1 LRRVCDQ
8 RAIFLDDPAAQR
20 GPRTDYREVGRAASG
35 CRIRLLSV
43 RRVI

>member
-1 LRRVCDQ
+1 MLTDKEIQ
-8 RAIFLDDPAAQR
+8 AAKPKSR
-20 GPRTDYREVGRAASG
+20 PYGGEGEVGRAASG